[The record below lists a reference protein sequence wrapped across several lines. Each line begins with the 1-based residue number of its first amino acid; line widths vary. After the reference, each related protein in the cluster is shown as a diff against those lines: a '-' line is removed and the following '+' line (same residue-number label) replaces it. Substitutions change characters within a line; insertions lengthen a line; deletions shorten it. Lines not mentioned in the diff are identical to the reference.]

1 MTAEELTATWAEKY
15 PRPSEST
22 TINTAFQLRHF
33 GRWFGLKE
41 IRDITRADF
50 REFARQFPGAARYA
64 RTALN
69 DAIDD
74 GLLEENPASKCK
86 VPAPKTKE
94 VAVPTRIEIETL
106 VIHARAINNDF
117 GCMVEFCAYTGLREG
132 EARALKTLCVATDI
146 WRGWVQWSMDRNGN
160 LKEPKTPQS
169 KAEFGILN
177 RARPALEKLGE
188 RRQGEFLFPFTYPQ
202 RADYWRKT
210 REVTGLDFKWHA
222 LRHFCATDLLN
233 RGATVD
239 DVALQLRCSVD
250 EIRRTYGKPDRGAA
264 LDRLA
269 AL

>member
-1 MTAEELTATWAEKY
+1 MTAEELAATWAEKY
-15 PRPSEST
+15 PRQAEST

-86 VPAPKTKE
+86 VPAPKTKP
-94 VAVPTRIEIETL
+94 VKIPTELELNNLIAAAHSRNLMFARL
-106 VIHARAINNDF
+106 VVFSAL
-117 GCMVEFCAYTGLREG
+117 TGLREG
-132 EARALKTLCVATDI
+132 EARALRHEDVTIANR
-146 WRGWVQWSMDRNGN
+146 RGKVEWSMDRSGQ

-169 KAEFGILN
+169 KAEF
-177 RARPALEKLGE
+177 ALLGE
-188 RRQGEFLFPFTYPQ
+188 SADIVLAQTGNEWIFPISYPQ
-202 RADYWRKT
+202 RCVMWGRVRAD
-210 REVTGLDFKWHA
+210 TGLDFKWHA

-233 RGATVD
+233 RGGTMD

-250 EIRRTYGKPDRGAA
+250 EIRRTYAKPDRGAA